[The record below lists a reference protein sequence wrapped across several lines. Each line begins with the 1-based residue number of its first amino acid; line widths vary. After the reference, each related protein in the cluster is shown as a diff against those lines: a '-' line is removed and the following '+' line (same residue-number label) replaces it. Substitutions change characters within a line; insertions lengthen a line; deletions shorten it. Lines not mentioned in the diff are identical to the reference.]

1 MRKKIIVFLMFLWLI
16 AFARIFIPE
25 AKEEGLD
32 IVTTF
37 SNEKFMYTDSILKAE
52 GSMGNKYYTDDERK
66 ELLEQIAK
74 NVGLTEGYD
83 IEVERTENQ
92 TTGTL
97 IKTAKNAVT
106 TIKMVTIETVKTQNL
121 MILKNYLYIN
131 IEISNSLESAVYY
144 KEKVKSIYENMGIVA
159 DITLNLVGSIEGGLN
174 NTEKNNITDE
184 IMKKLKAKVVTGNR
198 DDSIYTVYGY
208 CGKIEEYV
216 VFGSTKTNINVA
228 ITYDEQNNLTRVY
241 MATPIISTEY

>member
-32 IVTTF
+32 IVTAF

-52 GSMGNKYYTDDERK
+52 GS
-66 ELLEQIAK
+66 
-74 NVGLTEGYD
+74 
-83 IEVERTENQ
+83 
-92 TTGTL
+92 
-97 IKTAKNAVT
+97 
-106 TIKMVTIETVKTQNL
+106 
-121 MILKNYLYIN
+121 
-131 IEISNSLESAVYY
+131 
-144 KEKVKSIYENMGIVA
+144 
-159 DITLNLVGSIEGGLN
+159 IEGELN

-184 IMKKLKAKVVTGNR
+184 IMKKLEAKVVTGNR